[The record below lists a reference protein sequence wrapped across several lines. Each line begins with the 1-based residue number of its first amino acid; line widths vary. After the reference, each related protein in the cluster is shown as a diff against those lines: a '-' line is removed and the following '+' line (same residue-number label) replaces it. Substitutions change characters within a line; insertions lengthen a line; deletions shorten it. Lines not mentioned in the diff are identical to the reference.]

1 MYGEF
6 DSHGLYEMAVPSQHV
21 FNPLV
26 LNLWIKGSTARA
38 TVVEVERGTTLRNS
52 DFPVS
57 SHLIP
62 LLGSKKR
69 ACENLLQYGRYEEI
83 RNAMKDIGELV
94 YTSVFVPLGLE
105 HLFSSGGYRVSVHAQ
120 NQARAIPVEL
130 AYHDRFVFETNIMS
144 LRGKNDPQGDRV
156 VVERVLIIADPTARF
171 KWALR
176 EGMMLYDFFVSK
188 GLSVLLV
195 SRPLTRERLLDLF
208 STAHIVHFCGHV
220 ASHTSYTGWDIGT
233 GLFNG
238 SDCDRL
244 SRTPDLVF
252 SSGCGNT
259 LPLGL
264 RFLTSGVRNCICT
277 RWQIPDTDICSFV
290 LAFYECLLRVGDI
303 GLAFQ
308 CSVKGRYARGETLPL
323 IFALQGESGIR
334 YEESD
339 F

>member
-171 KWALR
+171 K
-176 EGMMLYDFFVSK
+176 
-188 GLSVLLV
+188 
-195 SRPLTRERLLDLF
+195 
-208 STAHIVHFCGHV
+208 
-220 ASHTSYTGWDIGT
+220 
-233 GLFNG
+233 
-238 SDCDRL
+238 
-244 SRTPDLVF
+244 
-252 SSGCGNT
+252 
-259 LPLGL
+259 
-264 RFLTSGVRNCICT
+264 
-277 RWQIPDTDICSFV
+277 
-290 LAFYECLLRVGDI
+290 
-303 GLAFQ
+303 
-308 CSVKGRYARGETLPL
+308 
-323 IFALQGESGIR
+323 
-334 YEESD
+334 
-339 F
+339 